1 MLSNAELLTD
11 RRALRRRLTGWRALA
26 CLAVV
31 VALVAVGVS
40 AARDSLPSRQHVARV
55 SLAGMITGARS
66 TLDLLKQVS
75 ESSAVQAVVISI
87 DSPGGTVAGSEDV
100 YTAIRALA
108 AKKPTV
114 AVINTL
120 GASGAYIAAMGADRI
135 VARQTSLVGS
145 IGVIMQFPN
154 FAGLL
159 DRVGV
164 KVDEIKSSPLKAAPN
179 PFEPASPAA
188 KEAMAAVVSDSYAWF
203 RDLVR
208 SRRAMDE
215 PALTQVADGRIFTGR
230 QALKLRLVDQT
241 GDEKDA
247 VKWLEANRGLAA
259 GLPVREWKRKQDRGF
274 SLAGVSAAIAR
285 TAGFES
291 LASALERSGQL
302 GSLQPEGLMAV
313 WTGPAGQ

>member
-1 MLSNAELLTD
+1 MVSNAELLID

-26 CLAVV
+26 CGALV
-31 VALVAVGVS
+31 VAVGAIGVS

-55 SLAGMITGARS
+55 SLGGMITGSRP
-66 TLDLLKQVS
+66 TLELLKQVRDS
-75 ESSAVQAVVISI
+75 RAVDAVVISI

-100 YTAIRALA
+100 YTAIRAVA
-108 AKKPTV
+108 EKKPVV

-154 FAGLL
+154 VAGLL

-188 KEAMAAVVSDSYAWF
+188 REAMAAVVSDSYAWF
-203 RDLVR
+203 RDLVQARR
-208 SRRAMDE
+208 SLDDAGL
-215 PALTQVADGRIFTGR
+215 AQVADGRIFTGR
-230 QALKLRLVDQT
+230 QALKMRLIDQT

-259 GLPVREWKRKQDRGF
+259 DLPVREWKRKQEGGLGLIGAGAVMARMAGLEG
-274 SLAGVSAAIAR
+274 LAM
-285 TAGFES
+285 
-291 LASALERSGQL
+291 ALERGGQT
-302 GSLQPEGLMAV
+302 GVGADGLMAV
-313 WTGPAGQ
+313 WTGAAGP